1 MELDDINIE
10 ISNNIFTCR
19 VAALIENKGRV
30 LVQKRVNDKVWA
42 LPGGKLRILEK
53 TEDGIRREIGEEL
66 GCDLFNLKLLSVS
79 ENFFEMKG
87 KKAHQYIFTYEGNL
101 DTNKYDDLEE
111 FESIEIGKNVIY
123 RWIEIDKLDEFEIR
137 PDNIKEQ
144 LEEKKK
150 GNMTFFKCEG

>member
-1 MELDDINIE
+1 MEFKDINVE
-10 ISNNIFTCR
+10 ISDNIFTCR
-19 VAALIENKGRV
+19 VAALIEKNNKI
-30 LVQKRVNDKVWA
+30 LLQKRLNDKVWA

-53 TEDGIRREIGEEL
+53 TEDGIKREISEEL
-66 GCDLFNLKLLSVS
+66 GCGLLNLKLISVS
-79 ENFFEMKG
+79 ENFFEMKE
-87 KKAHQYIFTYEGNL
+87 KKAHQYIFTYECNL
-101 DTNKYDDLEE
+101 DTDKYDDLEE

-123 RWIEIDKLDEFEIR
+123 RWIDIEKLDKFEIR